1 MQQNHP
7 GINPSIS
14 EWRGQEIV
22 DFQEDLL
29 GKVNAQISEKWF
41 YTHMKSEH
49 RSLPRIDV
57 LNFLSKYAG
66 YENWD
71 DFKFKN
77 SNLLQRKVVAK
88 NPNRYFIIIPVL
100 LIVILGIFYLLFR
113 LISTREYQFCF
124 YDADTRES
132 ITNCAIDVTLLM
144 DDESPVHYLCQPG
157 ECFTVKTNTR
167 KIKMVV
173 GAPYYRTDTISRI
186 LKRFNRNETIKLHA
200 NDYVLMI
207 HYFSTMSVEDW
218 KKRRSSLDEMID
230 DGAMIYQVHNNKK
243 TAGMQLYDK
252 WEFIDKLT
260 MPSGNLKNIEIL
272 DTKLIDDKI
281 SILRFTINDQP

>member
-88 NPNRYFIIIPVL
+88 NPNRYFNMREMVSVL
-100 LIVILGIFYLLFR
+100 
-113 LISTREYQFCF
+113 
-124 YDADTRES
+124 
-132 ITNCAIDVTLLM
+132 
-144 DDESPVHYLCQPG
+144 
-157 ECFTVKTNTR
+157 
-167 KIKMVV
+167 
-173 GAPYYRTDTISRI
+173 
-186 LKRFNRNETIKLHA
+186 
-200 NDYVLMI
+200 
-207 HYFSTMSVEDW
+207 
-218 KKRRSSLDEMID
+218 
-230 DGAMIYQVHNNKK
+230 
-243 TAGMQLYDK
+243 
-252 WEFIDKLT
+252 
-260 MPSGNLKNIEIL
+260 
-272 DTKLIDDKI
+272 
-281 SILRFTINDQP
+281 

>member
-1 MQQNHP
+1 
-7 GINPSIS
+7 
-14 EWRGQEIV
+14 
-22 DFQEDLL
+22 
-29 GKVNAQISEKWF
+29 
-41 YTHMKSEH
+41 
-49 RSLPRIDV
+49 
-57 LNFLSKYAG
+57 
-66 YENWD
+66 
-71 DFKFKN
+71 
-77 SNLLQRKVVAK
+77 
-88 NPNRYFIIIPVL
+88 
-100 LIVILGIFYLLFR
+100 
-113 LISTREYQFCF
+113 
-124 YDADTRES
+124 
-132 ITNCAIDVTLLM
+132 
-144 DDESPVHYLCQPG
+144 
-157 ECFTVKTNTR
+157 
-167 KIKMVV
+167 MVV

-218 KKRRSSLDEMID
+218 KKRRSSLDERID